1 MGKQISKRSWEAAKL
16 RSLLTVVVGLFNP
29 MLEKVARVPTA
40 RFLGMILNKS
50 QEKKKGQNCL
60 AGKGNRRRQN
70 SENVLKILER
80 SKLFCF

>member
-16 RSLLTVVVGLFNP
+16 RRLLTVVVGLFNP

-50 QEKKKGQNCL
+50 QEKKRQNCS

-70 SENVLKILER
+70 SENVPKILER